1 MCIHFL
7 LVFCNNVSIMHSF
20 QDIIT
25 CLPILTTMVNMRAKL
40 DDRPQNLK
48 TGPMTLTMPILKSG
62 LSSAGYDFLG

>member
-1 MCIHFL
+1 
-7 LVFCNNVSIMHSF
+7 MHSF